1 MSEEEPRE
9 LILNDLQREIIGGLR
24 RRQKIIAA
32 RCGWGSGKTS
42 SLIFALW
49 FIAKVRPGTTS
60 LLITDTTPR
69 YNSVLMP
76 EIEKWL
82 KPRGWTYNHTLH
94 KWTDTHTGS
103 SVLCRSYYRPGTRDA
118 SHNPLEGI
126 NVTSGVALIDE
137 CQTLGAEVA
146 HKALGRL
153 RSGPTPTLILVG
165 LPVADAWWCQMAET
179 AGLHPL
185 LFTSYVNQNNL
196 SSEWFEATKLLP
208 EDEREAMVMNKPKPP
223 SGLVYQEFDLER
235 HVISDFKY
243 RPEMTG
249 RIAIDWGFRKPSV
262 LIIAYDEERE
272 ASVIVHEINPQEVTI
287 AELSEMIL
295 RVAWPRAH
303 KAQAPGQRI
312 WLDTG
317 VADKAGKARSDHT
330 GRSAFR
336 EMGKGVDQGG
346 LGLPLR
352 STTDPVR
359 VDILNGVQ
367 RLKRAFARNRYLIT
381 KEVWDKG
388 ERAIG
393 NSLRKAIMSYAW
405 DTKEQPKK
413 DGRED
418 PLDALRYDCIF
429 HYWADEV
436 SRSSYTPRRRPNRNK
451 RAGIS
456 TDSRSF

>member
-1 MSEEEPRE
+1 MSEGAKDF
-9 LILNDLQREIIGGLR
+9 ILNDLQRQIIMGIR
-24 RRQKIIAA
+24 RRDKIIAA

-49 FIAKVRPGTTS
+49 FVAKIRPGTTS

-82 KPRGWTYNHTLH
+82 APRGWVYNHTLH

-103 SVLCRSYYRPGTRDA
+103 AVLCRSYYRPGTRDA

-165 LPVADAWWCQMAET
+165 LPVADAWWCQMAEA
-179 AGLHPL
+179 AGVHPL
-185 LFTSYVNQNNL
+185 LYTSYVNQDNL
-196 SSEWFEATKLLP
+196 SAEWFEATKLLP
-208 EDEREAMVMNKPKPP
+208 TEEREAMVMNRPKPP
-223 SGLVYQEFDLER
+223 SGLVYQEFDSER
-235 HVISDFKY
+235 HVIDDFTY
-243 RPEMTG
+243 RDDMTA
-249 RIAIDWGFRKPSV
+249 RVAIDWGFRKPSV
-262 LIIAYDEERE
+262 LIIVFDEERE
-272 ASVIVHEINPQEVTI
+272 ASVVVHEINPQEVTI
-287 AELSEMIL
+287 TQLCEMIL
-295 RVAWPRAH
+295 RVAWPRSLRSS
-303 KAQAPGQRI
+303 APGPRI
-312 WLDTG
+312 WLDSG

-336 EMGKGVDQGG
+336 EMSKGIGAGG
-346 LGLPLR
+346 LGMILR
-352 STTDPVR
+352 HTTDPVR

-367 RLKRAFARNRYLIT
+367 RLKRAFARDRYLIT

-388 ERAIG
+388 ERSIG
-393 NSLRKAIMSYAW
+393 NSLRKALMSYAW
-405 DTKEQPKK
+405 DAKEQPKK

-429 HYWADEV
+429 HYWADAV
-436 SRSSYTPRRRPNRNK
+436 QRSEYTPRRRPNRDK
-451 RAGIS
+451 RAGI
-456 TDSRSF
+456 TTNSRSF